1 MRSISRKRDNKG
13 GVIKSKI
20 ATREASINSV
30 LQDKHLVDDK
40 NETIRNKKVA

>member
-1 MRSISRKRDNKG
+1 MRSISRKRDNK